1 MPPGCFRTES
11 TNLGIDAVLPADFQR
26 VGDMCLALSHRL
38 VIELGHLCALSAKCV
53 RAHTYVHTCV
63 NP

>member
-1 MPPGCFRTES
+1 
-11 TNLGIDAVLPADFQR
+11 LPADFQR